1 MKDKYLAKRKALMN
15 AAQDLLNEGKMDE
28 ANAKLKE
35 VESLDSEFENAAK
48 AQANINAMKDKA
60 LVTNISDKS
69 VNVLDGTT
77 VDNVKSGAEAKNEA
91 EVYKNAFAKTMM
103 GKPLDKN
110 ESETFNR
117 INDDFRNVTQT
128 AETHTVVIPETVK
141 AGIWKEIGE
150 AHPIFGDLTPTF
162 VAGDLTIIQ
171 DTDPDGDAEWVDE
184 DTKSEDGEVGFATV
198 NLTGCELM
206 KTITV
211 SWKLKKMSVDAFLDH
226 VTTKIAEKMGNA
238 LAKGMISGKGKPGE
252 SDQHKPQPKG
262 IVTALEAEASTPQV
276 VEYES
281 AITYKNM
288 TDVMSKIKSGYAK
301 GGAIYATNT
310 TIWGELA
317 NIVDGN
323 NKPMFIPDVTL
334 GGVGRIFGLVVKE
347 EDGMNDGEVLFGNV
361 AKGYAVN
368 INENMTMYNEDHIKA
383 RTTDYMGYA
392 LVDGDVLTTKAFALL
407 KKSQFKTV

>member
-60 LVTNISDKS
+60 LVTNIADKS

-407 KKSQFKTV
+407 KKKSV

>member
-60 LVTNISDKS
+60 LVTNIADKS

-276 VEYES
+276 VEYEP

-407 KKSQFKTV
+407 KKKSV

>member
-60 LVTNISDKS
+60 LVTNIADKS

-288 TDVMSKIKSGYAK
+288 TDVMSKIKSGYAR

-407 KKSQFKTV
+407 KKKSV

>member
-60 LVTNISDKS
+60 LVTNIADKS

-262 IVTALEAEASTPQV
+262 IVTALEAEATTPQV

-407 KKSQFKTV
+407 KKKSV

>member
-48 AQANINAMKDKA
+48 AQANINAMKDKV
-60 LVTNISDKS
+60 LVTNIADKS

-211 SWKLKKMSVDAFLDH
+211 SWKLKKMSVDAFLAH

-407 KKSQFKTV
+407 KKKSV